1 MGCCFSKKRKNRLAP
16 GARRCGPEDR
26 DPPSPE
32 EETVKEVL
40 SETPSAKPTRLEPKP
55 VANVAPAAEERGV
68 KKAKE
73 QEYIA
78 ADAAVSDLGSCVSLS
93 LATDEQS
100 EAASESSVA
109 TSSVACPERSP
120 GRRPSARRRPVSADL
135 GPARRDRAGAAS
147 YGGVRSRSARASPSP
162 PPRHVPRDRS
172 VRRSPSPAA
181 KRPSSEH
188 RRAASPA
195 APTQRK
201 PPVPARPSGRVSPR
215 RAQEPPPPPPPPPV
229 SPPPSPPPSSQPEDD
244 AVTAASEHN
253 SVPDASAGGEGQ
265 GQGGR
270 DGDGKESL
278 ENPLVSLECF
288 IFL

>member
-16 GARRCGPEDR
+16 GARRCEPEDR

-40 SETPSAKPTRLEPKP
+40 SETPSAKPRAEPKP

-73 QEYIA
+73 QEYS

-93 LATDEQS
+93 LATDERS

-109 TSSVACPERSP
+109 TSSLAGPERSP

-135 GPARRDRAGAAS
+135 GPARRDRAVAAS
-147 YGGVRSRSARASPSP
+147 YGVRSRSARASPSP

-195 APTQRK
+195 APAQRK

-215 RAQEPPPPPPPPPV
+215 RAQELPPPPAV
-229 SPPPSPPPSSQPEDD
+229 SPPQSPPPSSQPEDD
-244 AVTAASEHN
+244 VDTTASGQ
-253 SVPDASAGGEGQ
+253 SIPDANAGGD